1 MVKRRVFKST
11 IGNILVVEDGD
22 AIVEISLFNGK
33 SMINDSSALLDITER
48 QLKEYF
54 NGERKTFDIPL
65 CRNGTEFQ
73 LKVWRRLSE
82 IPYGTTKTYGEIAKE
97 IGFPKAARAVGGAC
111 NKNPIIIVVPCHRVV
126 GANGDMTGFAC
137 GIDVK
142 EKLLELEKDIED
154 N

>member
-65 CRNGTEFQ
+65 RRSGTEFQ

-126 GANGDMTGFAC
+126 GANGGMVGFAC

>member
-126 GANGDMTGFAC
+126 GANGGMVGFAC

>member
-65 CRNGTEFQ
+65 RRNGTEFQ

-142 EKLLELEKDIED
+142 EKLLELEKRYRR
-154 N
+154 

>member
-65 CRNGTEFQ
+65 RRSGTEFQ

>member
-65 CRNGTEFQ
+65 RRSGTEFQ

-97 IGFPKAARAVGGAC
+97 IGVPKAARAVGGAC

-126 GANGDMTGFAC
+126 GSNGDMTGFAC